1 MKLRIKTY
9 LAILFI
15 LMSVTGISLAVEK
28 IVVKALFPGKVML
41 EIDGENRLLVAGKT
55 SPEGIKVIS
64 VNSREAILEFNG
76 QKESYTLGSRIGT
89 SYKKREQA
97 EIQIMPDNK
106 GMYRTAGSINGI
118 SVYFLVDTGASL
130 IAMNSQ
136 HAKKLGID
144 YRVTGTESFAAT
156 ASDVVKVHKVKLN
169 SVKVGEIIINNVDAI
184 VMEGNQPSH
193 ILLGM
198 SFLGRVEMINDQ
210 GLMKLKKK
218 F

>member
-1 MKLRIKTY
+1 MKSG
-9 LAILFI
+9 ILKKIITLLFLLSI
-15 LMSVTGISLAVEK
+15 SGISTAVEK
-28 IVVKALFPGKVML
+28 IVVMALFPGKVML
-41 EIDGENRLLVAGKT
+41 QIDGKNRLLNAGNT

-76 QKESYTLGSRIGT
+76 RKESYTLGSRIGT
-89 SYKKREQA
+89 SFKKKEQA

-118 SVYFLVDTGASL
+118 PVGFLVDTGASV
-130 IAMNSQ
+130 IAMNSH
-136 HAKKLGID
+136 HARKLGID
-144 YRVTGTESFAAT
+144 YRVTGDEGFAAT
-156 ASDVVKVHKVKLN
+156 ASDIVKVHKVKLN
-169 SVKVGEIIINNVDAI
+169 SVKVGEIKINNVDAI
-184 VMEGNQPSH
+184 VMEGNQPAH

-198 SFLGRVEMINDQ
+198 SFLGRVEMTNDQ

>member
-1 MKLRIKTY
+1 MKPPFIRSGL
-9 LAILFI
+9 LLILI
-15 LMSVTGISLAVEK
+15 LCAFNIHAVEK
-28 IVVKALFPGKVML
+28 IVVMALFPGKVML
-41 EIDGENRLLVAGKT
+41 QIDGTNRLLIAGKT

-76 QKESYTLGSRIGT
+76 QQDRYRLGSRIGT
-89 SYKKREQA
+89 SFKKKEQA
-97 EIQIMPDNK
+97 EIQIMSDNK

-118 SVYFLVDTGASL
+118 PVSFLVDTGATL

-136 HAKKLGID
+136 HARKLGID

-156 ASDVVKVHKVKLN
+156 ASDVVKVHKVKLA
-169 SVKVGEIIINNVDAI
+169 SVKVGEIKINNVDAI
-184 VMEGNQPSH
+184 VMEGVQPTR

-198 SFLGRVEMINDQ
+198 SFLGQVEMTNNQ

-218 F
+218 Y